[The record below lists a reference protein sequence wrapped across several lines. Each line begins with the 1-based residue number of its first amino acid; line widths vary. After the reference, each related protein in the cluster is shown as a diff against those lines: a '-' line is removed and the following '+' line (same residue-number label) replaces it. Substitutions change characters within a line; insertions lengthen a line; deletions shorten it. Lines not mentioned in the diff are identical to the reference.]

1 MPFIANIFRCF
12 PPAKDLKLAP
22 FGSVPNFF
30 QTFLA
35 FEYVSDD
42 HLCIDCGIWALE
54 QVV

>member
-1 MPFIANIFRCF
+1 MGEIVSQGEEQGNGNM
-12 PPAKDLKLAP
+12 
-22 FGSVPNFF
+22 GSVPNFF

>member
-1 MPFIANIFRCF
+1 VALWHVQAIA
-12 PPAKDLKLAP
+12 L
-22 FGSVPNFF
+22 
-30 QTFLA
+30 TFLA